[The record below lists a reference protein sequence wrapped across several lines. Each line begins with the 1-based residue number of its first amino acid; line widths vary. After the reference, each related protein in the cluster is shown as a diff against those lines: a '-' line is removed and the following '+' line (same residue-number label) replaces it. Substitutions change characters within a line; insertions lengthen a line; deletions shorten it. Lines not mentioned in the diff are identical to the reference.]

1 MLGLYSMLEC
11 NLCCEILLLLD
22 MDCLLDC
29 GESNAEC
36 CVLLVS
42 VDRVMY
48 ILRGFC
54 GVHSWQNGTR
64 CRDGGKYCGV
74 IPI

>member
-22 MDCLLDC
+22 MAYMDCLLC
-29 GESNAEC
+29 GRLWREQYH
-36 CVLLVS
+36 VHLVG

-48 ILRGFC
+48 F
-54 GVHSWQNGTR
+54 
-64 CRDGGKYCGV
+64 
-74 IPI
+74 

>member
-22 MDCLLDC
+22 MADMGCFFYVEDC

-36 CVLLVS
+36 CVHLVG
-42 VDRVMY
+42 VDRVIY
-48 ILRGFC
+48 F
-54 GVHSWQNGTR
+54 
-64 CRDGGKYCGV
+64 
-74 IPI
+74 

>member
-11 NLCCEILLLLD
+11 NLCCKILILLD
-22 MDCLLDC
+22 MADMDWFLCGSLEDC

-36 CVLLVS
+36 YVHLVG

-48 ILRGFC
+48 F
-54 GVHSWQNGTR
+54 
-64 CRDGGKYCGV
+64 
-74 IPI
+74 

>member
-22 MDCLLDC
+22 MDCLSVENC

-36 CVLLVS
+36 HVHLVG
-42 VDRVMY
+42 R
-48 ILRGFC
+48 
-54 GVHSWQNGTR
+54 
-64 CRDGGKYCGV
+64 
-74 IPI
+74 

>member
-1 MLGLYSMLEC
+1 MWKTVH
-11 NLCCEILLLLD
+11 
-22 MDCLLDC
+22 

-36 CVLLVS
+36 CVLLVG

-48 ILRGFC
+48 ILEGFC

-64 CRDGGKYCGV
+64 FRDGGKYYGV

>member
-22 MDCLLDC
+22 RPNDGRYGLSINVVDC
-29 GESNAEC
+29 GESNTEC
-36 CVLLVS
+36 CVHLVG

-48 ILRGFC
+48 
-54 GVHSWQNGTR
+54 S
-64 CRDGGKYCGV
+64 
-74 IPI
+74 

>member
-22 MDCLLDC
+22 MADTDCLMWKT

-36 CVLLVS
+36 CVHIV
-42 VDRVMY
+42 VW
-48 ILRGFC
+48 IG
-54 GVHSWQNGTR
+54 
-64 CRDGGKYCGV
+64 
-74 IPI
+74 